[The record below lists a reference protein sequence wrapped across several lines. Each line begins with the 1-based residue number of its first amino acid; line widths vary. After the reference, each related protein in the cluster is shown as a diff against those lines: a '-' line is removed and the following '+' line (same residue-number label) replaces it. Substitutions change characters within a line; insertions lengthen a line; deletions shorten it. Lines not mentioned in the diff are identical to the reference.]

1 MRATRRIVAKI
12 NQEKEE
18 ANMIERDPANEVPRI
33 RYLTRR
39 EMLGLMG
46 STAAALTL
54 AGCGSG
60 GEQSG
65 SGETTGASTTAST
78 TGETTGA
85 AAETASTTCVVRP
98 EQTEG
103 PYYVDT
109 GLERSDIREER
120 EGIPFELTFN
130 VSRIDAGDISACGPL
145 AGALV
150 DVWHCDALG
159 EYSGVEDNA
168 AGDFD
173 TTGATFLRGYQLTN
187 ENGTAR
193 FTTIYP
199 GWYQGR
205 AVHIHFTIRDSAES
219 QQGYEFTSQLYFD
232 DALTDQVHTQGA
244 YAEKGER
251 DQRNADDGIYQ
262 GGGDE
267 LTLAL
272 TESGQGYAATFDIA
286 LDTTYG

>member
-1 MRATRRIVAKI
+1 M
-12 NQEKEE
+12 
-18 ANMIERDPANEVPRI
+18 ERDDAKKTPRI
-33 RYLTRR
+33 RYLSRR

-46 STAAALTL
+46 STAAAITL
-54 AGCGSG
+54 AGCGGSERSG
-60 GEQSG
+60 QPGA
-65 SGETTGASTTAST
+65 GETKDAST
-78 TGETTGA
+78 

-109 GLERSDIREER
+109 GLDRSDIREER
-120 EGIPFELTFN
+120 EGVPLELTFN
-130 VSRIDAGDISACGPL
+130 VSRVDEGDASACGPL
-145 AGALV
+145 AGAVV
-150 DVWHCDALG
+150 DVWHCDAAG
-159 EYSGVEDNA
+159 EYSAVEDNA

-173 TTGATFLRGYQLTN
+173 TRGETFLRGYQLTD

-205 AVHIHFTIRDSAES
+205 AVHIHFTIRDSPES

-232 DALTDQVHTQGA
+232 DALTDEVQSQGP
-244 YAEKGER
+244 YAEKGQR
-251 DQRNADDGIYQ
+251 DLRNSEDGIYQ

-267 LTLAL
+267 LLLDL
-272 TESGQGYAATFDIA
+272 TENGEGYAATFDIA
-286 LDTTYG
+286 LDTTYA

>member
-1 MRATRRIVAKI
+1 MKPDPKRKI
-12 NQEKEE
+12 PK
-18 ANMIERDPANEVPRI
+18 I
-33 RYLTRR
+33 RYLSRR

-46 STAAALTL
+46 STAAAITL
-54 AGCGSG
+54 AGCGGSERSG
-60 GEQSG
+60 QPGA
-65 SGETTGASTTAST
+65 GETTDAST
-78 TGETTGA
+78 

-120 EGIPFELTFN
+120 EGVPLDLTFN
-130 VSRIDAGDISACGPL
+130 VSRVDEGDASACGPL
-145 AGALV
+145 AGAVV
-150 DVWHCDALG
+150 DIWHCDAAG

-173 TTGATFLRGYQLTN
+173 TRGETFLRGYQLTD

-205 AVHIHFTIRDSAES
+205 AVHIHFTIRDSPES

-232 DALTDQVHTQGA
+232 DALTDQVFTEGP
-244 YAEKGER
+244 YAEKGPR
-251 DQRNADDGIYQ
+251 DLRNSEDGIFQ

-267 LTLAL
+267 LLL
-272 TESGQGYAATFDIA
+272 DLSENGQGYAATFDIA
-286 LDTTYG
+286 LDTSYA

>member
-1 MRATRRIVAKI
+1 MKPDP
-12 NQEKEE
+12 EKKT
-18 ANMIERDPANEVPRI
+18 PKI
-33 RYLTRR
+33 RYLSRR

-46 STAAALTL
+46 STAAAITL
-54 AGCGSG
+54 AGCGGSERSG
-60 GEQSG
+60 QPGA
-65 SGETTGASTTAST
+65 GETTDAST
-78 TGETTGA
+78 

-120 EGIPFELTFN
+120 EGVPLDLTFN
-130 VSRIDAGDISACGPL
+130 VSRVDEGDASACGPL
-145 AGALV
+145 AGAVV
-150 DVWHCDALG
+150 DIWHCDAAG

-173 TTGATFLRGYQLTN
+173 TRGETFLRGYQLTD

-205 AVHIHFTIRDSAES
+205 AVHIHFTIRDSPES

-232 DALTDQVHTQGA
+232 DALTDEVQSQGP

-251 DQRNADDGIYQ
+251 DLRNSEDGIYQ

-267 LTLAL
+267 LLL
-272 TESGQGYAATFDIA
+272 DLSENGQGYAATFDIA
-286 LDTTYG
+286 LDTSYA

>member
-1 MRATRRIVAKI
+1 MKRNPAK
-12 NQEKEE
+12 K
-18 ANMIERDPANEVPRI
+18 PPKI

-39 EMLGLMG
+39 EMLSLMG
-46 STAAALTL
+46 STAAAVAL
-54 AGCGSG
+54 AGCGG

-65 SGETTGASTTAST
+65 TEEQTSASTAETTGPAT
-78 TGETTGA
+78 
-85 AAETASTTCVVRP
+85 ETASTTCVVRP

-109 GLERSDIREER
+109 GLDRSDIREER
-120 EGIPFELTFN
+120 EGVPLELTFN
-130 VSRIDAGDISACGPL
+130 VSRVDEGDVSACGPL
-145 AGALV
+145 AGAVV

-159 EYSGVEDNA
+159 KYSGVEDNA

-173 TTGATFLRGYQLTN
+173 TRGETFLRGYQVTD

-205 AVHIHFTIRDSAES
+205 AVHIHFTIRDSPQS

-232 DALTDQVHTQGA
+232 DALTDQVQSQGP
-244 YAEKGER
+244 YAEKGPR
-251 DQRNADDGIYQ
+251 DLRNSEDGIFR

-267 LTLAL
+267 LLLDL
-272 TESGQGYAATFDIA
+272 TPNGEGYAATFDIA
-286 LDTTYG
+286 LDTTYA

>member
-1 MRATRRIVAKI
+1 M
-12 NQEKEE
+12 
-18 ANMIERDPANEVPRI
+18 ERDDAKKTPRI
-33 RYLTRR
+33 RYLSRR
-39 EMLGLMG
+39 EMLSLMG
-46 STAAALTL
+46 STAAAITL
-54 AGCGSG
+54 AGCGSSESG
-60 GEQSG
+60 QSG
-65 SGETTGASTTAST
+65 GETTTPASTA
-78 TGETTGA
+78 ETTGTG
-85 AAETASTTCVVRP
+85 AETASTTCVVRP

-109 GLERSDIREER
+109 GLQRSDIREER
-120 EGIPFELTFN
+120 EGVPLELTFN
-130 VSRIDAGDISACGPL
+130 VSRVDEGDVSACGPL
-145 AGALV
+145 TGAVV

-173 TTGATFLRGYQLTN
+173 TRGETFLRGYQLTD

-205 AVHIHFTIRDSAES
+205 AVHIHFTIRDSPES

-232 DALTDQVHTQGA
+232 DALTDQVFTEGP

-251 DQRNADDGIYQ
+251 DLRNSEDGIFQ

-267 LTLAL
+267 LLL
-272 TESGQGYAATFDIA
+272 DLSENGQGYAATFDIA
-286 LDTTYG
+286 LDTTYA

>member
-1 MRATRRIVAKI
+1 M
-12 NQEKEE
+12 
-18 ANMIERDPANEVPRI
+18 ERDDAKKTPRI
-33 RYLTRR
+33 RYLSRR
-39 EMLGLMG
+39 EMLSLMG
-46 STAAALTL
+46 STAAAITL
-54 AGCGSG
+54 AGCGG
-60 GEQSG
+60 GESEQSG
-65 SGETTGASTTAST
+65 PGGETTSGSTSASG
-78 TGETTGA
+78 GETTGA

-130 VSRIDAGDISACGPL
+130 VSRVDEGDISACGPL
-145 AGALV
+145 AGAVV

-159 EYSGVEDNA
+159 EYSGVQDNA

-173 TTGATFLRGYQLTN
+173 TTGATFLRGYQLTDD
-187 ENGTAR
+187 NGTAR

-205 AVHIHFTIRDSAES
+205 AVHIHFTIRDSADS

-232 DALTDQVHTQGA
+232 DALTDEIHLQGP
-244 YAEKGER
+244 YAEKGVR
-251 DQRNADDGIYQ
+251 DQRNSTDGIYQ
-262 GGGDE
+262 GGGDK

-272 TESGQGYAATFDIA
+272 TEQGEGFAATFDIA
-286 LDTTYG
+286 LDTTYA

>member
-1 MRATRRIVAKI
+1 V
-12 NQEKEE
+12 
-18 ANMIERDPANEVPRI
+18 ERDDAKKTPKI
-33 RYLTRR
+33 RYLSRR

-46 STAAALTL
+46 STAAAITL
-54 AGCGSG
+54 AGCGGS
-60 GEQSG
+60 EQSG
-65 SGETTGASTTAST
+65 SGESTSSSTA
-78 TGETTGA
+78 ETTNGA
-85 AAETASTTCVVRP
+85 GTETASTTCVVRP

-109 GLERSDIREER
+109 GLAPSDIREER
-120 EGIPFELTFN
+120 EGVPLDLTFN
-130 VSRIDAGDISACGPL
+130 VSRVDEGDVSACGPL
-145 AGALV
+145 AGAMV

-173 TTGATFLRGYQLTN
+173 TRGETFLRGYQLTN

-205 AVHIHFTIRDSAES
+205 AVHIHFTIRDSPES

-232 DALTDQVHTQGA
+232 DALTDEVHSQGP

-251 DQRNADDGIYQ
+251 DLRNGEDGIFR

-267 LTLAL
+267 LLLAL
-272 TESGQGYAATFDIA
+272 TPSGEGYAATFDIA
-286 LDTTYG
+286 LDTTYA

>member
-1 MRATRRIVAKI
+1 M
-12 NQEKEE
+12 
-18 ANMIERDPANEVPRI
+18 ERDDAKKTPRI
-33 RYLTRR
+33 RYLSRR

-46 STAAALTL
+46 STAAAITL
-54 AGCGSG
+54 ASCGG
-60 GEQSG
+60 GSERSG
-65 SGETTGASTTAST
+65 SGEATIVSTA
-78 TGETTGA
+78 ETTGTG
-85 AAETASTTCVVRP
+85 AETASTTCVVRP

-103 PYYVDT
+103 PYYVDV
-109 GLERSDIREER
+109 GLDRSDIREER
-120 EGIPFELTFN
+120 EGIPLELTFN
-130 VSRIDAGDISACGPL
+130 VSRIDEGDVSACGPL
-145 AGALV
+145 AGAVV
-150 DVWHCDALG
+150 DIWHCDALG

-173 TTGATFLRGYQLTN
+173 TTGATFLRGYQVTD
-187 ENGTAR
+187 ENGIAR

-232 DALTDQVHTQGA
+232 DALTDEVHSQGP

-251 DQRNADDGIYQ
+251 DQRNSTDGIYQ

-272 TESGQGYAATFDIA
+272 TPQGEGYAATFDIA
-286 LDTTYG
+286 LDTTYA

>member
-1 MRATRRIVAKI
+1 MKPDS
-12 NQEKEE
+12 EK
-18 ANMIERDPANEVPRI
+18 RTPKI
-33 RYLTRR
+33 RYLSRR

-46 STAAALTL
+46 STAAAMTL
-54 AGCGSG
+54 AGCGGSERSG
-60 GEQSG
+60 QPGA
-65 SGETTGASTTAST
+65 GETTDAST
-78 TGETTGA
+78 

-109 GLERSDIREER
+109 GLDRSDIREER
-120 EGIPFELTFN
+120 EGVPLDLTFN
-130 VSRIDAGDISACGPL
+130 VSRVDEGDASACRPL
-145 AGALV
+145 AGAVV
-150 DVWHCDALG
+150 DVWHCDAAG

-173 TTGATFLRGYQLTN
+173 TRGETFLRGYQLTD

-205 AVHIHFTIRDSAES
+205 AVHIHFTIRDSPES

-232 DALTDQVHTQGA
+232 DALTDQVHTQEP
-244 YAEKGER
+244 YAEKGQR
-251 DQRNADDGIYQ
+251 DLRNDDDGIFQ
-262 GGGDE
+262 EGGDE
-267 LTLAL
+267 LMLDL
-272 TESGQGYAATFDIA
+272 TEDGQGGYVGPFDIA
-286 LDTTYG
+286 LEETYNQT

>member
-1 MRATRRIVAKI
+1 MKPDP
-12 NQEKEE
+12 EK
-18 ANMIERDPANEVPRI
+18 RTPKI
-33 RYLTRR
+33 RYLSRR

-46 STAAALTL
+46 STAAAITL
-54 AGCGSG
+54 AGCGGSERSG
-60 GEQSG
+60 QPGA
-65 SGETTGASTTAST
+65 GETTDAST
-78 TGETTGA
+78 

-109 GLERSDIREER
+109 GLDRSDIREER
-120 EGIPFELTFN
+120 EGVPLDLTFN
-130 VSRIDAGDISACGPL
+130 VSRVDEGDASACGPL
-145 AGALV
+145 AGAVV
-150 DVWHCDALG
+150 DVWHCDAAG

-173 TTGATFLRGYQLTN
+173 TRGETFLRGYQLTD

-193 FTTIYP
+193 FTSIYP

-205 AVHIHFTIRDSAES
+205 AVHIHFTIRDSPES

-232 DALTDQVHTQGA
+232 DALTDEVQSQGP
-244 YAEKGER
+244 YAEKGQR
-251 DQRNADDGIYQ
+251 DLRNSEDGIFR

-267 LTLAL
+267 LLLDL
-272 TESGQGYAATFDIA
+272 TENGEGYAATFDIA
-286 LDTTYG
+286 LDTTYA

>member
-1 MRATRRIVAKI
+1 MKPDP
-12 NQEKEE
+12 EK
-18 ANMIERDPANEVPRI
+18 RTPKI
-33 RYLTRR
+33 RYLSRR

-46 STAAALTL
+46 STAAAITL
-54 AGCGSG
+54 AGCGGSERSG
-60 GEQSG
+60 QPGA
-65 SGETTGASTTAST
+65 GETTDAST
-78 TGETTGA
+78 

-109 GLERSDIREER
+109 GLDRSDIREER
-120 EGIPFELTFN
+120 EGVPLDLTFN
-130 VSRIDAGDISACGPL
+130 VSRVDEGDASACGPL
-145 AGALV
+145 AGAVV
-150 DVWHCDALG
+150 DVWHCDAAG

-173 TTGATFLRGYQLTN
+173 TRGETFLRGYQLTN

-193 FTTIYP
+193 FTSIYP

-205 AVHIHFTIRDSAES
+205 AVHIHFTIRDSPES

-232 DALTDQVHTQGA
+232 DALTDEVQSQGP
-244 YAEKGER
+244 YAEKGQR
-251 DQRNADDGIYQ
+251 DLRNSEDGIFR

-267 LTLAL
+267 LLLDL
-272 TESGQGYAATFDIA
+272 TENRQGYTATFDIA
-286 LDTTYG
+286 LDTSYA